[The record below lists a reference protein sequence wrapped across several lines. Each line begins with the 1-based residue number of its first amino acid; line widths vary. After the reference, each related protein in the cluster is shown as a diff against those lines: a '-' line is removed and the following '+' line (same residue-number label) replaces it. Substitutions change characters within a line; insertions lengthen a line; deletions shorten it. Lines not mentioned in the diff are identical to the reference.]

1 MRTPGTVARTPH
13 FECGSFDHSDIFP
26 NTSIEIDAAKVQ
38 KMYELNRIST
48 YFFFFAYKKAG
59 TSAS

>member
-1 MRTPGTVARTPH
+1 
-13 FECGSFDHSDIFP
+13 
-26 NTSIEIDAAKVQ
+26 
-38 KMYELNRIST
+38 MYELNRIST